1 MTTISVSPQR
11 HRLGWQAV
19 DITVAG
25 LLTAIAVAEVA
36 TPQHPAP
43 VAAVA
48 AGVLAATVGWCRRA
62 PTAAACV
69 GLLSSLVLTVII
81 GIDLAI
87 APLVAA
93 IVYFMLGRRSAVRTR
108 VTADALL
115 LTLPVPLVAASPGTS
130 HVVGVATVWL
140 FFFLAPF
147 AAGWWVGRGTL
158 LASELRRNVDELAR
172 RQRGRAERAASEERA
187 RIARELHDV
196 VAHNVSVMVVQT
208 QAARRVAAGDLAA
221 AGTALQSVSDC
232 GRDALV
238 DMRRMIGVLHR
249 GDLELAAPGLSQLP
263 TLVERAA
270 ASGLRV
276 SLEVCGT
283 AHQLPAPI
291 DLASYRLVQEALTN
305 VIKHAGAAR
314 AEIKVTYSADA
325 VELDIS
331 DPGGGQRPPTASE
344 HAGGHGLIGMR
355 ERLALYGGEMY
366 AGERLDG
373 GFQIRA
379 WIPIDE
385 DRQL

>member
-1 MTTISVSPQR
+1 
-11 HRLGWQAV
+11 
-19 DITVAG
+19 
-25 LLTAIAVAEVA
+25 
-36 TPQHPAP
+36 
-43 VAAVA
+43 
-48 AGVLAATVGWCRRA
+48 
-62 PTAAACV
+62 
-69 GLLSSLVLTVII
+69 
-81 GIDLAI
+81 
-87 APLVAA
+87 
-93 IVYFMLGRRSAVRTR
+93 
-108 VTADALL
+108 
-115 LTLPVPLVAASPGTS
+115 
-130 HVVGVATVWL
+130 
-140 FFFLAPF
+140 
-147 AAGWWVGRGTL
+147 
-158 LASELRRNVDELAR
+158 
-172 RQRGRAERAASEERA
+172 
-187 RIARELHDV
+187 
-196 VAHNVSVMVVQT
+196 MVVQT

>member
-1 MTTISVSPQR
+1 MHCCWRFPCRWWRPARAHRTWWVS
-11 HRLGWQAV
+11 
-19 DITVAG
+19 
-25 LLTAIAVAEVA
+25 
-36 TPQHPAP
+36 
-43 VAAVA
+43 
-48 AGVLAATVGWCRRA
+48 RR
-62 PTAAACV
+62 C
-69 GLLSSLVLTVII
+69 GCSS
-81 GIDLAI
+81 
-87 APLVAA
+87 
-93 IVYFMLGRRSAVRTR
+93 S
-108 VTADALL
+108 
-115 LTLPVPLVAASPGTS
+115 
-130 HVVGVATVWL
+130 
-140 FFFLAPF
+140 LAPF

-172 RQRGRAERAASEERA
+172 RQRERAQRAASEERA

-263 TLVERAA
+263 TLVERAE

-283 AHQLPAPI
+283 ARQLPASDRPGVVSARPGGTDERDQARRRRQCTDRGHI
-291 DLASYRLVQEALTN
+291 HGRTRSSSTSPMTAVARSPG
-305 VIKHAGAAR
+305 AGA
-314 AEIKVTYSADA
+314 
-325 VELDIS
+325 
-331 DPGGGQRPPTASE
+331 E

-366 AGERLDG
+366 AGG
-373 GFQIRA
+373 GPTAASRSGRGSRSTRIGRS
-379 WIPIDE
+379 
-385 DRQL
+385 